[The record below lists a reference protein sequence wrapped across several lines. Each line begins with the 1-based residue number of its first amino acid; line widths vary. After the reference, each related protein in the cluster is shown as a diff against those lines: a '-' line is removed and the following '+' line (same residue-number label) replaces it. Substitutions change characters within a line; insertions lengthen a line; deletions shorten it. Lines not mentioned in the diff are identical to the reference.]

1 MFSKNLI
8 RFYLIFFVLISTFSI
23 VSAQDNPEVKWK
35 DGKKYFVHKIQKGET
50 WSGIAVKYKSPMKD
64 LQAINPK
71 AKELKFDQAILIPFD
86 NYLKSKK
93 VSIDS
98 KTEIVDSE
106 KNSQSAA
113 KTSPVKDSLKSTDKN
128 VDSDNQLQ
136 QKKSDERKDQ
146 SSTNKKNDSKSN
158 ANVITYKVQSGET
171 LYRIALNH
179 NMNYNDLA
187 KFNGLKSTSV
197 QAGQIIK
204 IPINNTVASNEVKEQ
219 TKVDSDNINVNAN
232 SNSNSNSSSSSSSNV
247 NGNHSTA
254 KNEIEH
260 HNAYSYHESNGNI
273 TEQGVATWIMESS
286 ISKNEKFYAL
296 HRSAPM
302 GTIIKVNNPMSNRSV
317 FVKVV
322 GVLPDTGDNHDVLIK
337 VTQSAAR
344 RIGIFESR
352 FRVEI
357 SYKSK

>member
-1 MFSKNLI
+1 MLNLI
-8 RFYLIFFVLISTFSI
+8 R
-23 VSAQDNPEVKWK
+23 NWR
-35 DGKKYFVHKIQKGET
+35 
-50 WSGIAVKYKSPMKD
+50 
-64 LQAINPK
+64 
-71 AKELKFDQAILIPFD
+71 
-86 NYLKSKK
+86 
-93 VSIDS
+93 ID
-98 KTEIVDSE
+98 T
-106 KNSQSAA
+106 
-113 KTSPVKDSLKSTDKN
+113 
-128 VDSDNQLQ
+128 
-136 QKKSDERKDQ
+136 RR
-146 SSTNKKNDSKSN
+146 KNDSKSN

-219 TKVDSDNINVNAN
+219 TKADSDNINVNANSN